1 MNSLIKLSMA
11 VLLLSLAACSSKPQ
25 TTGSDSVASTNT
37 VESGQAAYQDVRDPF
52 ESFNRAMWTLN
63 YDYLDE
69 YLLRPVTVGYMTVVP
84 KPARTGLS
92 NMVNNLNEPANFVN
106 GLLQGKPKHSAISA
120 GRFLV
125 NSTVGLVGLIDVAT
139 PMGLDVKEEDFG
151 QSLGVWGVGHGPYL
165 MIPARGPITARN
177 LAGDLVDNLYFPM
190 SVLNTPQ
197 TIAKFT
203 IGALS
208 ARESLMAQEKLLND
222 SLDPYAF
229 VKDAYFQ
236 RQQYQLYDGNPP
248 EQAVDEAALEEFL
261 E

>member
-1 MNSLIKLSMA
+1 M
-11 VLLLSLAACSSKPQ
+11 SLAACSSKPQ
-25 TTGSDSVASTNT
+25 APDTANAAATNAAAT
-37 VESGQAAYQDVRDPF
+37 GQAEVYRDERDPF
-52 ESFNRAMWTLN
+52 ESFNRSMWTFN

-69 YLLRPVTVGYMTVVP
+69 YLLRPATVGYMTVVP

-92 NMVNNLNEPANFVN
+92 NLVNNLNEPANFVN

-120 GRFLV
+120 GRFLL
-125 NSTVGLVGLIDVAT
+125 NSTIGLVGLIDVAT

-151 QSLGVWGVGHGPYL
+151 QSLGVWGVGQGPFL
-165 MIPARGPITARN
+165 MIPARGPTTVRN
-177 LAGDLVDNLYFPM
+177 LTGDLVDNLYFPM

-208 ARESLMAQEKLLND
+208 GREALMAQEKLLND

-236 RQQYQLYDGNPP
+236 RQEYQLYDGNPP
-248 EQAVDEAALEEFL
+248 EQEVDEAALEEFL